1 MSTGVLMK
9 LKSLLLENKE
19 DYDCS
24 DLVSIVTTN
33 KSFIEE
39 KLNEFE
45 VVGLRIDSNTN
56 YKVGDKTALSRVW
69 DDGEVTDELLK
80 GTSCIDVQPLLEGET
95 FQGSYYGEHCYLIAG
110 NYKTYGEDPLEIII
124 EDAVVIKDVTKEN
137 IKMSKVKSL
146 LELLNVKEESSI
158 KPSKDNTIRFET
170 IHEFKRWYDK
180 DENKTKHVFI
190 NIDGEIYTSPS
201 KAYTSLKKEESKQNE
216 SIYKHTDYVVDIYDE
231 DNISKVR
238 AALDKE
244 EIKDKVGR
252 YNSEL
257 ILDGSGITKGFIVSL
272 IKKLGIPRDR
282 FNVVKGEDLMKDES
296 KQNEG
301 KEIDKDLYIQITNK
315 FRDNLLSNVNKYTK
329 KLEIDGLDKDK
340 VQKIF
345 DFLYDGPL
353 AETKKLFT
361 MYK

>member
-1 MSTGVLMK
+1 MK

-146 LELLNVKEESSI
+146 LELLNVKEES
-158 KPSKDNTIRFET
+158 
-170 IHEFKRWYDK
+170 
-180 DENKTKHVFI
+180 
-190 NIDGEIYTSPS
+190 
-201 KAYTSLKKEESKQNE
+201 KQNE

-301 KEIDKDLYIQITNK
+301 KEIDKDLYIQITDK